1 MTKIYNLIWSKTDT
15 NSSIVDTYSNLD
27 SALHDLEENKKI
39 VENNNGIL
47 AFKNVN
53 EDIGY
58 YYYQYNVDNGEMIT
72 LRVQAN
78 YLRDK
83 PIL

>member
-1 MTKIYNLIWSKTDT
+1 MTKIYNLIWSRTDS

-27 SALHDLEENKKI
+27 SALQDLEENIKMI
-39 VENNNGIL
+39 ENNNGIL
-47 AFKNVN
+47 SFKNVDEN
-53 EDIGY
+53 TCR
-58 YYYQYNVDNGEMIT
+58 YYYQYNVDNGQMII
-72 LRVQAN
+72 LLLQAN

>member
-1 MTKIYNLIWSKTDT
+1 MTKIYNLIWSRTDT

-27 SALHDLEENKKI
+27 SALKDLEENIKMI
-39 VENNNGIL
+39 ENNNGIL
-47 AFKNVN
+47 SFKNVDEN
-53 EDIGY
+53 TCR
-58 YYYQYNVDNGEMIT
+58 YYYQYNVDNGQMII
-72 LRVQAN
+72 LLLQAN

>member
-1 MTKIYNLIWSKTDT
+1 MTKIYNLIWSRTDT

-27 SALHDLEENKKI
+27 SALQDLYENIKMI
-39 VENNNGIL
+39 ENNNGIL
-47 AFKNVN
+47 SFKN
-53 EDIGY
+53 EDKQNCR

-72 LRVQAN
+72 LLLQAN

>member
-1 MTKIYNLIWSKTDT
+1 MTKIYNLIWSRTDS

-27 SALHDLEENKKI
+27 SALQDLYENIKMI
-39 VENNNGIL
+39 ENNNGIL
-47 AFKNVN
+47 SFKN
-53 EDIGY
+53 EDKQNCR

-72 LRVQAN
+72 LLLQAN

>member
-1 MTKIYNLIWSKTDT
+1 MTKIYNLIWSRTDS

-27 SALHDLEENKKI
+27 SALQDLEENIKMI
-39 VENNNGIL
+39 ENNNGIL
-47 AFKNVN
+47 SFKN
-53 EDIGY
+53 EDKQNCR

-72 LRVQAN
+72 LLLQAN